1 MKYKVN
7 RIHFVGKGGVATSR
21 EQCLPPGGRCD
32 RPRVA
37 RAADD
42 RCSLIGVGREA

>member
-1 MKYKVN
+1 MKHKVQ
-7 RIHFVGKGGVATSR
+7 RIHFAGIGVDTSR
-21 EQCLPPGGRCD
+21 EQCLPRSGRCD

-42 RCSLIGVGREA
+42 RHCLIGVRP